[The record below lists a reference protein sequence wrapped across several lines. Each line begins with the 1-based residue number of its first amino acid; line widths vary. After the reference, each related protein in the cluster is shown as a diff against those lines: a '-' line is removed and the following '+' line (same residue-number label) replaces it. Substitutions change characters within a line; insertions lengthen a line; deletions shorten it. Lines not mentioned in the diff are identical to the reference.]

1 MHADS
6 TLNTIAPRGLTAP
19 ANTPRGCLPR
29 KRGEGI
35 QPGGA
40 QARQAVPG
48 DRTGTDINRGGA
60 MSCRGRIRDTAY
72 TEQEDHGGG
81 TRITL
86 AIHTEDGMGPGPQGA
101 GRLLDMRTAH
111 RLQPRAVER

>member
-1 MHADS
+1 MKERGGYTARGS
-6 TLNTIAPRGLTAP
+6 TGP
-19 ANTPRGCLPR
+19 ASST
-29 KRGEGI
+29 
-35 QPGGA
+35 GGQDGA
-40 QARQAVPG
+40 
-48 DRTGTDINRGGA
+48 DINRGGA
-60 MSCRGRIRDTAY
+60 VSCRGRIRDTAY

-111 RLQPRAVER
+111 RLQPRAVEC